1 MELWLEPFLV
11 SCALVAAAEMGDK
24 TQLLAFV
31 LASRLRKPWPIIC
44 GILVAT
50 LLNHTLAGSLGYVLG
65 SWLSR
70 TTMLWITGLSF
81 IAFGL
86 WALHPDSL
94 DEKLELR
101 GRGAFII
108 TVIAFFLAEMG
119 DKTQLATVALAA
131 QFQTPVLVILGTTVG
146 MLVADVPAVWLGG
159 KLAHRVPMKALRIIA
174 ALLFLGLGI
183 VTLLG
188 LQQKGAA

>member
-1 MELWLEPFLV
+1 MESFLV

-31 LASRLRKPWPIIC
+31 LAGRLRRPWPIIC

-50 LLNHTLAGSLGYVLG
+50 LLNHTLAGSLGYMLG

-81 IAFGL
+81 IGFGL
-86 WALHPDSL
+86 WTLHPDSL
-94 DEKLELR
+94 DEKFELR
-101 GRGAFII
+101 GRGAFVI
-108 TVIAFFLAEMG
+108 TAIAFFIAEMG

-131 QFQTPVLVILGTTVG
+131 RFQTPVLVILGTTAG
-146 MLVADVPAVWLGG
+146 MLVADAPAVWLGG
-159 KLAHRVPMKALRIIA
+159 KLAHRVPMKALRITA
-174 ALLFLGLGI
+174 ALLFLALGI

-188 LQQKGAA
+188 LQQKGTA